1 MITLP
6 PPSRRRYGGYI
17 VHLGIVLMFL
27 GFTGKSWTVDKE
39 ATLSP
44 GQTML
49 IDHYKLEY
57 VNERMEVDLTKRM
70 IFADVKVTDVNSG
83 KALGVTSPAKFIYK
97 KSPDSPTTEVAQIH
111 SIRDDL
117 YLVVGSVNPQ
127 THVASFQV
135 HVNPLVGWIWFGCV
149 VLIFGSIICMWPQLE
164 PEESR
169 AWSFV
174 RAGTAMAA
182 SITLGIIL
190 ALLPVPAFAQS
201 SSSHAG
207 VVEIRNERER
217 DIFKS
222 LRCMCGGCQRLPLS
236 DCNCGDFAPER
247 EAIRQQIAAGMSK
260 DAILAAYQEKWGQD
274 GLTVPPNRGALRA
287 IYLFP
292 LTAIL
297 AGGLGL
303 TVMLRRWRRPVPA
316 LTAPRGAIAAKD
328 EYDARLDEEL
338 KDLDD

>member
-1 MITLP
+1 
-6 PPSRRRYGGYI
+6 
-17 VHLGIVLMFL
+17 MFL

-44 GQTML
+44 GQTIQ

-57 VNERMEVDLTKRM
+57 INERMEVDLTKRM
-70 IFADVKVTDVNSG
+70 IFADVKVTDLNNG
-83 KALGVTSPAKFIYK
+83 KQLGVSSPAKFIYK
-97 KSPDSPTTEVAQIH
+97 KSPDAPTTEVAQLH

-135 HVNPLVGWIWFGCV
+135 HVNPLVGWIWFGCI

-174 RAGTAMAA
+174 RSGTAVAA
-182 SITLGIIL
+182 SVTLGIIL
-190 ALLPVPAFAQS
+190 ALMPVPAFAQS
-201 SSSHAG
+201 APTGSVAM
-207 VVEIRNERER
+207 RNDREREV
-217 DIFKS
+217 FQS

-236 DCNCGDFAPER
+236 TCGCGDSMPVLAE
-247 EAIRQQIAAGMSK
+247 IRAQMAAGMSD
-260 DAILAAYQEKWGQD
+260 DAIRLAYVAKWGQD
-274 GLTVPPNRGALRA
+274 GLTVPPNRGPLRA

-292 LTAIL
+292 LGAIA
-297 AGGLGL
+297 AGGVGL
-303 TVMLRRWRRPVPA
+303 AVLLRRWRRPSAGAA
-316 LTAPRGAIAAKD
+316 LGGQAPGTTTSGRD
-328 EYDARLDEEL
+328 EYDARLDQEL

>member
-1 MITLP
+1 
-6 PPSRRRYGGYI
+6 

-39 ATLSP
+39 ATLTP
-44 GQTML
+44 GARMQ
-49 IDHYKLEY
+49 IDHYELEY

-70 IFADVKVTDVNSG
+70 IFADVKVTDLNTG
-83 KALGVTSPAKFIYK
+83 KPLGITSPAKFIYK
-97 KSPDSPTTEVAQIH
+97 KSPDSPTTEVAQLH

-135 HVNPLVGWIWFGCV
+135 HVNPLVGWIWFGCI
-149 VLIFGSIICMWPQLE
+149 VLIFGSIICMWPELQ

-169 AWSFV
+169 AWSYA
-174 RAGTAMAA
+174 RSATAVAA
-182 SITLGIIL
+182 SVTLGIVL
-190 ALLPVPAFAQS
+190 ALMPVPAFAQG

-207 VVEIRNERER
+207 IVQIRSEKER

-222 LRCMCGGCQRLPLS
+222 LRCMCGGCERLPLA
-236 DCNCGDFAPER
+236 DCACGDFAGER
-247 EAIRQQIAAGMSK
+247 DEIRREIDKGMTK
-260 DAILAAYQEKWGQD
+260 DAILAGYVERWGQD

-287 IYLFP
+287 IYMFP
-292 LTAIL
+292 L
-297 AGGLGL
+297 
-303 TVMLRRWRRPVPA
+303 
-316 LTAPRGAIAAKD
+316 GAIAVGGVGLAVLLKRWRKPASAGETLAAAAPMTKAQRD
-328 EYDARLDEEL
+328 EYDARLDQEL

>member
-1 MITLP
+1 M
-6 PPSRRRYGGYI
+6 
-17 VHLGIVLMFL
+17 
-27 GFTGKSWTVDKE
+27 
-39 ATLSP
+39 
-44 GQTML
+44 Q

-83 KALGVTSPAKFIYK
+83 KPLGLTSPAKFIYK
-97 KSPDSPTTEVAQIH
+97 KSPDSPTTEVAQLH

-127 THVASFQV
+127 THVASFQL
-135 HVNPLVGWIWFGCV
+135 HVNPLVGWIWFGCI

-174 RAGTAMAA
+174 RSGTAVAA
-182 SITLGIIL
+182 SVTLGIVL
-190 ALLPVPAFAQS
+190 ALLPVPAFAQG

-217 DIFKS
+217 DVFKS

-236 DCNCGDFAPER
+236 DCACGDFAPER
-247 EAIRQQIAAGMSK
+247 EAIRQQIASGMSK

-287 IYLFP
+287 IYIFP
-292 LTAIL
+292 LTAIV
-297 AGGLGL
+297 AGGFGL
-303 TVMLRRWRRPVPA
+303 AVLLRRWRRPAPEGG
-316 LTAPRGAIAAKD
+316 TAPSAASGTRD
-328 EYDARLDEEL
+328 EYDARLDDEL